1 MIPYLLPDL
10 QEAKMKINLVT
21 LGCSKNLVDSE
32 ILLKQ
37 FKNNGAEVSHDANSG
52 SFDAVLIN
60 TCGFIGDA
68 KEESINEILQ
78 WVQKKKTGKVKKV
91 IVFGCLSERYLNEL
105 SVELPEVDHFF
116 GTNDIEKIIKSF
128 EFIKSDSSFEKRV
141 ITTAGHFEFLKISE
155 GCNRSCSFCAIPL
168 MRGKHKSKPIESLV
182 AESRY
187 LAGKGVK
194 ELILIAQDLSSYG
207 IDLYGKQK
215 LASLLE
221 KLSRID
227 GIEWIRLHYAY
238 PSQFPMDILPII
250 AQNPKLCKYLDI
262 AFQHISNPVLKAMRR
277 NISTSET
284 YSLIEEIRKQV
295 PGIALRTSLMVG
307 HPGETEVEFN
317 ELVDFVSQVRFER
330 MGVFTYS
337 HEEDTYSFK
346 NFSDSVS
353 DETKEARREELMK
366 KQESISLEN
375 NLAMIGKE
383 YKVIIDRKE
392 DKLFYGRTEFDSPEI
407 DNEVIITSKKASI
420 GSICN
425 VKITNAYEFDLQGE
439 II

>member
-1 MIPYLLPDL
+1 MTGVQTCALP
-10 QEAKMKINLVT
+10 
-21 LGCSKNLVDSE
+21 
-32 ILLKQ
+32 IL
-37 FKNNGAEVSHDANSG
+37 
-52 SFDAVLIN
+52 
-60 TCGFIGDA
+60 
-68 KEESINEILQ
+68 
-78 WVQKKKTGKVKKV
+78 
-91 IVFGCLSERYLNEL
+91 
-105 SVELPEVDHFF
+105 
-116 GTNDIEKIIKSF
+116 
-128 EFIKSDSSFEKRV
+128 
-141 ITTAGHFEFLKISE
+141 
-155 GCNRSCSFCAIPL
+155 
-168 MRGKHKSKPIESLV
+168 RGKHKSKPIESLV

-317 ELVDFVSQVRFER
+317 ELVDFVSQVQIGRASCRER
-330 MGVFTYS
+330 V
-337 HEEDTYSFK
+337 
-346 NFSDSVS
+346 
-353 DETKEARREELMK
+353 
-366 KQESISLEN
+366 
-375 NLAMIGKE
+375 
-383 YKVIIDRKE
+383 
-392 DKLFYGRTEFDSPEI
+392 
-407 DNEVIITSKKASI
+407 
-420 GSICN
+420 
-425 VKITNAYEFDLQGE
+425 
-439 II
+439 